1 MIRNKLMAVALLG
14 LLASPGIAAAQQW
27 PSRPIRMI
35 VPFSAGGPTDLLG
48 RYAAKEL
55 SKSLG
60 QPVVVENVL
69 GASGS
74 IGLNRLANSTPDGY
88 TIGITANTVQALA
101 PHLSKL
107 PYDTLKD
114 FAGLGGLAGFPY
126 ALVTSINSPF
136 HSVQD
141 IIDRAKAAP
150 GTVVAGSAGVGT
162 GTALSIAL
170 LNQRAGVSFNDVNY
184 KGSGPVVQDIIGGN
198 VDFTFDIIGTAVPM
212 AKAGMVRV
220 IATTG
225 PGRHRLL
232 PDVPTV
238 GETLAGYEF
247 SAWYALIGPAGMPPE
262 VVQRLSDAIVA
273 IQQSKETRSFL
284 EERGYDPMVA
294 TSGQLDRKFQSEYQ
308 SWGEVVSHMKKE

>member
-1 MIRNKLMAVALLG
+1 MIRNTLITAALLG
-14 LLASPGIAAAQQW
+14 LITNPGIATAEQW
-27 PSRPIRMI
+27 PTQAIRMI

-60 QPVVVENVL
+60 QPVIVENVL
-69 GASGS
+69 GAAGS

-114 FAGLGGLAGFPY
+114 FSGLGGLASFPY
-126 ALVTSINSPF
+126 ALVTSIKSPF
-136 HSVQD
+136 YSVQD
-141 IIDRAKAAP
+141 IIAQAKAAP

-170 LNQRAGVSFNDVNY
+170 LSQRAGVSFNEVNY
-184 KGSGPVVQDIIGGN
+184 KGSGPVVLDIIGGN
-198 VDFTFDIIGTAVPM
+198 VDFTFDIMGTAAPM
-212 AKAGMVRV
+212 AQAGTTRV
-220 IATTG
+220 IATTS
-225 PGRHRLL
+225 PNRHRRL
-232 PDVPTV
+232 PDIPTV
-238 GETLAGYEF
+238 AETLPGYEF

-262 VVQRLSDAIVA
+262 VVKRISDAIVA
-273 IQQSKETRSFL
+273 LQQTEETRAFL
-284 EERGYDPMVA
+284 EERGYDAMILTA
-294 TSGQLDRKFQSEYQ
+294 SELDQRFQTEYR
-308 SWGEVVSHMKKE
+308 SWGELVSHMKKE